1 MKASAAITT
10 TGYDH
15 YHHHRCRGGGND
27 NNDNYD
33 RWYCCNTTTATDAAT
48 TSTTFVASLK
58 VRVVAVLVMMIAVI
72 VGNPEDPPHASSC
85 GRAEVAMRTII
96 SCRLWV
102 MSGATMLALQRFHV
116 CSKSSSLLASRLL
129 KLKMFSSGSRVQA
142 ICRGKMRNMW
152 RKQGNCT

>member
-1 MKASAAITT
+1 MKISAAITT

-15 YHHHRCRGGGND
+15 YHHHRRRGGGND

-33 RWYCCNTTTATDAAT
+33 CWYCCNTTTATDAAT

-58 VRVVAVLVMMIAVI
+58 VIVAVLVMIIAVI

-129 KLKMFSSGSRVQA
+129 KLKMFSCGSRVQA